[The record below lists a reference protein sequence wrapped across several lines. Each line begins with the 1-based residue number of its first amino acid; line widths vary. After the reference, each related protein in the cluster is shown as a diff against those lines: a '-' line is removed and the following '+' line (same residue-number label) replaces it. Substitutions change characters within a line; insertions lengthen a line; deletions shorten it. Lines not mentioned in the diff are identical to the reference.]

1 MGLHEIGYTYKKLT
15 SVPTESQTP
24 NCQARYDDFL
34 SYISDMDAHSI
45 HFFDESSVIKTTS
58 ESMAA
63 VKLEKSNRNSALC
76 LKCDLYNKF
85 ITQYTWN

>member
-1 MGLHEIGYTYKKLT
+1 MSAYQNLPSIRYIIMGQHDIEYTCTYKKLT

-45 HFFDESSVIKTTS
+45 HFFDESCVITAMEIKNWP
-58 ESMAA
+58 
-63 VKLEKSNRNSALC
+63 V
-76 LKCDLYNKF
+76 
-85 ITQYTWN
+85 